1 MDKQKIKIRAF
12 GLIAEK
18 METDDFDLEGL
29 HDTDGVRMALLGK
42 FPSLEKIDF
51 AIAVDKELIDKNT
64 SLKSG
69 AEVALLPPFSG
80 G

>member
-1 MDKQKIKIRAF
+1 MSIKIKAF

-18 METDDFDLEGL
+18 MDAREIRVDQTKTTAELK
-29 HDTDGVRMALLGK
+29 ALLHERY
-42 FPSLEKIDF
+42 PALEKLDF
-51 AIAVDKELIDKNT
+51 AIAVDRRIVNDNT
-64 SLKSG
+64 PLEPG